1 MRKLRDLLIRGARE
15 HNLKNINLTLPRNQ
29 LIVVT
34 GLSGSGKSSLAFDTI
49 YAEGQRR
56 YVESLSSYARQFLGQ
71 MEKPDVDRIEGLSPA
86 ISIEQKTSSRNP
98 RSTVGTMTE
107 IYDYLRLLYARIGSP
122 YCYKCGRAVSQ
133 QSIDQISERL
143 LSLQEGSHV
152 EILSPVVRGR
162 KGEHRKLFETVQKEG
177 FVRVRVDGEV
187 YDASKPPR
195 LNKQKKH
202 DIEIVVDRLR
212 VSPKRARRITD
223 SLETA
228 GRFSEGLIMVN
239 LAGGEEILFS
249 SKLGCPYCE
258 VSIGELSPRMFS
270 FNSPY
275 GACDHCN
282 GLGTRMEFNLDLI
295 VPDDFLTL
303 REGALAPLGKL
314 KGEWGRTQL
323 EALGDVYGFDLDR
336 SFRGLKKR
344 ARDAILY
351 GTDSEI
357 TVQLDFERVKG
368 EYRTKYEGL
377 IPWLKRRYRQT
388 SSEGVRKWIES
399 YMTIENCTACGGS
412 RLKSQSLAVRVGGK
426 NIADICRLS
435 ILQAKDT
442 LLNLPLSGNDKLVG
456 EAVLKEIGQRLE
468 FLVDVGLDYL
478 SLDRSAATLAGGEA
492 QRLRLATQIGSKLM
506 GVLYILDE
514 PSIGLHHRDN
524 SRLINTL
531 KGLRDIGNT
540 VIVIEHDRDTIL
552 SADYIVDLGPGA
564 GLAGGH
570 IVAAGTPAQ
579 IAREPKSATG
589 RYLKLGAPEVKRDGL
604 RAGNGHNLTIVG
616 AAENNLKQIDVTF
629 PLGLFTCVTGVSG
642 SGKSTLINDI
652 LYKALHRWFYKS
664 HVFPGTHKKIIG
676 TEHLDKVIDIDQSPI
691 GRTPR
696 SNPATYTGLFTPI
709 RDLFSQL
716 PESRVRGYK
725 VGRFS
730 FNVAGGRCEK
740 CRGDGVI
747 KVEMHF
753 LPDIY
758 VKCEACKGRRYN
770 QETLEVTFKGHSIA
784 DVLEMSVSQAH
795 ELFINVPAVRRK
807 CETLRSV
814 GLGYIKLGQQAT
826 TLSGGE
832 AQRVKLASE
841 LSKHG
846 TGKTLYILDEPT
858 TGLHHEDV
866 KLLLDVLNKLVDKG
880 NTVIVIEHNPDV
892 ISCAD
897 HIIDLG
903 PEGGDRGGE
912 VVFAGTP
919 PDIMKCRQSYT
930 GRMLR
935 ELVKPTHVRS
945 KKRGGAKKRRTKV
958 STHEPVRSRSQ
969 KNTSRR

>member
-1 MRKLRDLLIRGARE
+1 MRRLRDLVIRGARE
-15 HNLKNINLTLPRNQ
+15 HNLKNINLTLPRNR

-122 YCYKCGRAVSQ
+122 YCFKCGRAVSQ
-133 QSIDQISERL
+133 QSIDQIAERI
-143 LSLQEGSHV
+143 LSLPEGSHV

-187 YDASKPPR
+187 FDAANPPR

-212 VSPKRARRITD
+212 VSQKRARRITD

-228 GRFSEGLIMVN
+228 GRFSEGLVMVS
-239 LAGGEEILFS
+239 LAGGEEVLFS
-249 SKLGCPYCE
+249 RKLGCPYCE

-275 GACDHCN
+275 GACEKCN
-282 GLGTRMEFNLDLI
+282 GLGTRMEFNLELI
-295 VPDDFLTL
+295 VPDDSLTL
-303 REGALAPLGKL
+303 LEGALAPLGKL

-323 EALGDVYGFDLDR
+323 EALGGVYGFDLDR
-336 SFRGLKKR
+336 PFRTLKKQ
-344 ARDAILY
+344 AKEAILY
-351 GTDSEI
+351 GTDREI

-399 YMTIENCTACGGS
+399 YMSIENCAGCGGS
-412 RLKSQSLAVRVGGK
+412 RLKPESLAVRVGGK
-426 NIADICRLS
+426 NIADVCRLS
-435 ILQAKDT
+435 IRQAKDT
-442 LLNLPLSGNDKLVG
+442 LAGLPLSGNDKLVG

-524 SRLINTL
+524 SRLIDTL

-564 GLAGGH
+564 GLAGGD

-579 IAREPKSATG
+579 IEKEPKSATG
-589 RYLKLGAPEVKRDGL
+589 RYLKLGAPKIKREGL
-604 RAGNGHNLTIVG
+604 RSGNGHLLTIKG
-616 AAENNLKQIDVTF
+616 AAENNLKHIDVTF
-629 PLGLFTCVTGVSG
+629 PLGIFTCVTGVSG
-642 SGKSTLINDI
+642 SGKSTLVNDI

-664 HVFPGTHKKIIG
+664 QEFPGAHEKIIG
-676 TEHLDKVIDIDQSPI
+676 IQHLDKVIDIDQSPI

-770 QETLEVTFKGHSIA
+770 QETLEVTFKGFNIA
-784 DVLEMSVSQAH
+784 DVLDMSVNEAN
-795 ELFINVPAVRRK
+795 ELFMNVPAIRRK

-832 AQRVKLASE
+832 AQRVKLATE

-866 KLLLDVLNKLVDKG
+866 QLLLDVLNKLVDKG

-892 ISCAD
+892 ISYAD

-919 PDIMKCRQSYT
+919 LDIVKCRDSYT
-930 GRMLR
+930 GQMLR
-935 ELVKPTHVRS
+935 ELVRS
-945 KKRGGAKKRRTKV
+945 NHARRNNNGGKSNR
-958 STHEPVRSRSQ
+958 RSRAS
-969 KNTSRR
+969 SHG

>member
-1 MRKLRDLLIRGARE
+1 MRRLRDLVIRGARE
-15 HNLKNINLTLPRNQ
+15 HNLKNINLTLPRNR
-29 LIVVT
+29 LIVIT

-107 IYDYLRLLYARIGSP
+107 IYDYLRLLFARIGTP
-122 YCYKCGRAVSQ
+122 YCHKCGRAVSQ
-133 QSIDQISERL
+133 QSIDQIAERI
-143 LSLQEGSHV
+143 LSLPEGSQV

-162 KGEHRKLFETVQKEG
+162 KGEHRKLFETIQKEG

-187 YDASKPPR
+187 FDASNPPR
-195 LNKQKKH
+195 LNKLQKH

-212 VSPKRARRITD
+212 VSSKRERRVTD

-228 GRFSEGLIMVN
+228 GRFSEGLVMVN

-249 SKLGCPYCE
+249 RNLGCPYCD

-275 GACDHCN
+275 GACEECS
-282 GLGTRMEFNLDLI
+282 GLGTRMEFSLELI
-295 VPDDFLTL
+295 VPDDSLTL
-303 REGALAPLGKL
+303 REGALAPLGRL
-314 KGEWGRTQL
+314 KGEWGRNQL

-336 SFRGLKKR
+336 TFHSLSRR

-357 TVQLDFERVKG
+357 TVQLDFEKVKG

-399 YMTIENCTACGGS
+399 YMTIENCSSCGGS
-412 RLKSQSLAVRVGGK
+412 RLKAQSLAVRIGGK
-426 NIADICRLS
+426 NIADICALS
-435 ILQAKDT
+435 IHRAKEALANLQLA
-442 LLNLPLSGNDKLVG
+442 GNDKLVG
-456 EAVLKEIGQRLE
+456 EAILKEIGQRLE

-478 SLDRSAATLAGGEA
+478 TLDRSAATLAGGEA

-524 SRLINTL
+524 SRLIDTL

-564 GLAGGH
+564 GLDGGD
-570 IVAAGTPAQ
+570 IVAAGTPDR
-579 IAREPKSATG
+579 IAKEPKSATG
-589 RYLKLGAPEVKRDGL
+589 RYIKLGAPQVKRDGL
-604 RAGNGHNLTIVG
+604 RGGNGYTLTVRG
-616 AAENNLKQIDVTF
+616 AAENNLKKIDVDF
-629 PLGLFTCVTGVSG
+629 PLGVFTCVTGVSG

-652 LYKALHRWFYKS
+652 LYKALHRRFYKS
-664 HVFPGTHKKIIG
+664 HVLPGTHDAIVG

-725 VGRFS
+725 IGRFS

-758 VKCEACKGRRYN
+758 IKCEACKGRRYN
-770 QETLEVTFKGHSIA
+770 QETLEVTFKGHNIA
-784 DVLEMSVSQAH
+784 DVLDMSVDEAY
-795 ELFINVPAVRRK
+795 ELFVNVPAIRRK
-807 CETLRSV
+807 CKTLRSV

-832 AQRVKLASE
+832 AQRVKLATE

-866 KLLLDVLNKLVDKG
+866 RLLLDVLNKLVDKG

-903 PEGGDRGGE
+903 PEGGERGGE
-912 VVFAGTP
+912 VVCAGTP
-919 PDIMKCRQSYT
+919 HEIMKCGTSYT
-930 GRMLR
+930 GRMLN
-935 ELVKPTHVRS
+935 ELVRPGHGRKNKS
-945 KKRGGAKKRRTKV
+945 GGNGDRRM
-958 STHEPVRSRSQ
+958 R
-969 KNTSRR
+969 TSSHG

>member
-1 MRKLRDLLIRGARE
+1 MRKLKDLVIRGARE
-15 HNLKNINLTLPRNQ
+15 HNLKNINITLPRNR
-29 LIVVT
+29 LIVIT

-107 IYDYLRLLYARIGSP
+107 IYDYLRLLFARIGSP
-122 YCYKCGRAVSQ
+122 HCHKCGRVISQ
-133 QSIDQISERL
+133 QSIDQIGERI
-143 LSLQEGSHV
+143 LSLPEGSRV

-177 FVRVRVDGEV
+177 FIRVRVDGEI
-187 YDASKPPR
+187 YETSAPPK

-202 DIEIVVDRLR
+202 NIEIVVDRLH
-212 VSPKRARRITD
+212 VSPKQARRIAD

-228 GRFSEGLIMVN
+228 SRFSDGLIMVC
-239 LAGGEEILFS
+239 LSGKEEILFS
-249 SKLGCPYCE
+249 RKLACPYCD
-258 VSIGELSPRMFS
+258 VSFGELSPRMFS

-275 GACDHCN
+275 GACKECG
-282 GLGTRMEFNLDLI
+282 GLGTRMEFNMELI
-295 VPDDFLTL
+295 VPDKTVPLK
-303 REGALAPLGKL
+303 EGGIAPLGKL

-323 EALGDVYGFDLDR
+323 EAVGKMYRFDLDHTFEDL
-336 SFRGLKKR
+336 SKR
-344 ARDAILY
+344 AREAVLY
-351 GTDSEI
+351 GTEDEI

-368 EYRTKYEGL
+368 EYRTTYEGI
-377 IPWLKRRYRQT
+377 IPWLRRRYRQT
-388 SSEGVRKWIES
+388 SSDAVQKWIES
-399 YMTIENCTACGGS
+399 FMSIENCTSCGGS
-412 RLKSQSLAVRVGGK
+412 RLKQESLAVRIGSV
-426 NIADICRLS
+426 NIADVCAMS
-435 ILQAKDT
+435 IQRAMET
-442 LLNLPLSGNDKLVG
+442 LDELVLEGNERIVG
-456 EAVLKEIGQRLE
+456 EPILKEIQQRLA
-468 FLVDVGLDYL
+468 FLVDVGLAYL

-524 SRLINTL
+524 SKLIDTL

-540 VIVIEHDRDTIL
+540 VIVIEHDRETIL

-564 GLAGGH
+564 GLQGGEV
-570 IVAAGTPAQ
+570 VASGTPAE
-579 IAREPKSATG
+579 IKKEPRSATG
-589 RYLKLGAPEVKRDGL
+589 KYLRQGMPEIKREFP
-604 RAGNGHNLTIVG
+604 RRGNGKQLIVKG
-616 AAENNLKQIDVTF
+616 ASENNLKEIDVVF
-629 PLGLFTCVTGVSG
+629 PLGLFNCVTGVSG
-642 SGKSTLINDI
+642 SGKSTLVNDI
-652 LYKALHRWFYKS
+652 LYKALHRRFFDG
-664 HVFPGTHKKIIG
+664 HVFPGAHERIIG
-676 TEHLDKVIDIDQSPI
+676 AENIDKVIDIDQSPI

-730 FNVAGGRCEK
+730 FNVQGGRCEK
-740 CRGDGVI
+740 CHGDGVI

-770 QETLEVTFKGHSIA
+770 QETLEVMFKGHSIA
-784 DVLEMSVSQAH
+784 DVLDMTVDQAN
-795 ELFINVPAVRRK
+795 ELFVNVPAIRRK

-814 GLGYIKLGQQAT
+814 GLGYIRLGQQAT

-832 AQRVKLASE
+832 AQRVKLAAE
-841 LSKHG
+841 LSKYG

-866 KLLLDVLNKLVDKG
+866 QLLLDVLNKLVDKG

-892 ISCAD
+892 ILAAE

-903 PEGGDRGGE
+903 PEGGDGGGE
-912 VVFAGTP
+912 VVATGTP
-919 PDIMKCRQSYT
+919 YEIKQNRESYT
-930 GRMLR
+930 GEMLR
-935 ELVKPTHVRS
+935 QLGSSRVEGLRSTQTKESRTGKPVKRPR
-945 KKRGGAKKRRTKV
+945 A
-958 STHEPVRSRSQ
+958 EP
-969 KNTSRR
+969 